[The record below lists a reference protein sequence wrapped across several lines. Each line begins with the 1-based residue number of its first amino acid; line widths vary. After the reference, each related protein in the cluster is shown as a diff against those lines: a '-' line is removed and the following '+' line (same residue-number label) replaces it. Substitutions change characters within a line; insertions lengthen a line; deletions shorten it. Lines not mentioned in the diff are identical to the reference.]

1 MAERVFIF
9 DTTLRDGEQV
19 PGAKLAMEQKLEIAK
34 QLAVL
39 KVDVIEAGFPVS
51 SPGDF
56 EAVSA
61 VAREVKG
68 PVIAGLCRVVKKDI
82 EVAWEAV
89 RNAERPRIHTF
100 VGTSDIHIQK
110 KFRADR
116 DRVFDWAVDAV
127 KFAKSLCPDV
137 EFSTEDASRTDF
149 DYLCRTIEAVIKA
162 GATVINVP
170 DTVGYAI
177 PEEFG
182 ERIRRLRERVPAL
195 DKVILSVHCHNDLG
209 LASANTLAAIK
220 NGARQV
226 EVTVNGVGERA
237 GNCSMEEVVMALRT
251 RKDFIG
257 NYTTGINAKEIY
269 KTSRMVSNL
278 MGLVV
283 QPNKAIVGSNAFAHS
298 SGIHQDGILKDRAT
312 YEIVKPE
319 DVGVSA
325 HQFVLTARSGR
336 HAVKDRIKEL
346 GYTLTDTQFGNVFD
360 RFIEIADKKKEVMNE
375 DLSIIIEEEL
385 FKIPETYR
393 LRHVQILSASQG
405 IPMAALKV
413 VHKNRVIDEAS
424 TGNGPIDAAYKC
436 VERIVKRKFR
446 LVSFNLNAVTS
457 GKDAVG
463 DATVRVR
470 ANGSV
475 YLGRATSTD
484 IIEAAIKAYIAAI
497 NKAIYFEEKEKK
509 EKKPAAKKKASARTA
524 RKAKTA

>member
-19 PGAKLAMEQKLEIAK
+19 PGAKLAMAQKLEIAK

-61 VAREVKG
+61 VARQVKG

-82 EVAWEAV
+82 EVAWEAI

-116 DRVFDWAVDAV
+116 DRVLDWAVDAV
-127 KFAKSLCPDV
+127 KFARSLCPDV

-182 ERIRRLRERVPAL
+182 ERIRRLKERVSAL
-195 DKVILSVHCHNDLG
+195 DGVILSVHCHNDLG

-237 GNCSMEEVVMALRT
+237 GNCAMEEVVMALRT

-257 NYTTGINAKEIY
+257 EYETKINAKEIY
-269 KTSRMVSNL
+269 KTSRMVSSL

-312 YEIVKPE
+312 YEIVRPE

-325 HQFVLTARSGR
+325 HQFILTARSGR

-346 GYTLTDTQFGNVFD
+346 GYTLTDDQFGNVFD
-360 RFIEIADKKKEVMNE
+360 RFIELADKKKEVMNE
-375 DLSIIIEEEL
+375 DLTIIIEEEL
-385 FKIPETYR
+385 FKIPET
-393 LRHVQILSASQG
+393 
-405 IPMAALKV
+405 
-413 VHKNRVIDEAS
+413 
-424 TGNGPIDAAYKC
+424 
-436 VERIVKRKFR
+436 
-446 LVSFNLNAVTS
+446 
-457 GKDAVG
+457 
-463 DATVRVR
+463 
-470 ANGSV
+470 
-475 YLGRATSTD
+475 
-484 IIEAAIKAYIAAI
+484 
-497 NKAIYFEEKEKK
+497 
-509 EKKPAAKKKASARTA
+509 
-524 RKAKTA
+524 